1 MENFKR
7 GEVIEVRDRS
17 TGPWYERIFVCY
29 IEGAKMSFV
38 TVTECD
44 EEEFK
49 AGRTFDITLWNY
61 ARKLT
66 KPSEEGINGND

>member
-38 TVTECD
+38 AVAECD
-44 EEEFK
+44 KEEFK
-49 AGRTFDITLWNY
+49 AGRTFEITLWRY

-66 KPSEEGINGND
+66 KERGDVK